1 MRAAVAWPS
10 EQPLQDAEGHTGA
23 VSNVARTTLPLRLHS
38 LLHSN
43 KKSASTHQWGRLI
56 SEPSWLR
63 FSLAAVSLA

>member
-23 VSNVARTTLPLRLHS
+23 VSNVARTMLPLRLHS

-43 KKSASTHQWGRLI
+43 KKSASTHQ
-56 SEPSWLR
+56 
-63 FSLAAVSLA
+63 